1 MATSKD
7 RQGVLGTMRRLSL
20 GLGLIAAAAAV
31 LLLSDLRQRKNASSS
46 SDNFAVAIFQHA
58 SRPILD
64 DAVRGTIDGLTET
77 GFQEG
82 RKVTYTRF
90 NAEGDLVTANAIAQA
105 ILQGG
110 FDLVVTV
117 STPSLQTMANANRS
131 GKLRHVFSVVTDPFN
146 AGVGI
151 SGDGPGQ
158 HPDHLIGVGTFQ
170 PVRQTVQLAKQ
181 LYPALKTL
189 GTVVN
194 PGEACSLACLDMAR
208 DECRKLGLELLVA
221 QVENT
226 AGVHEASASLAA
238 RGIEAFLIGG
248 DNSVEAATESVL
260 RAATAARIPI
270 LGYAPDHADAG
281 ALVGLGAN
289 YYDVGKTGGRLAG
302 ELLIGSID
310 PRQFA
315 VHDVMPRKLAVN
327 QQTLAKLRDPWR
339 LPDDILANADIVI
352 DAQGQKHQRDAGPPP
367 PPPLPTGKTWQVHLV
382 SYSQSLM
389 VEQWMRGFQDACGQ
403 LGLQTGRD
411 LVLTYRNAQGD
422 MQTANMMIDAA
433 VDSRADLLLTIT
445 TPTLEAAVH
454 KKPPMPVIFGLT
466 ANPLLAGAGESF
478 TKHLPGFTGICTM
491 SDYSGMA
498 AVIQECLPNAKRV
511 GTLFNPSED
520 NSVFNQEQMAE
531 ALRKIG
537 ITLVTRST
545 TESSEVPAA
554 ALALAND
561 GIDAICQVAG
571 NLHDAGFPAIA
582 HAATQARKPLFSFV
596 SGQAVS
602 GGATVAVARDYEQ
615 GGRDHA
621 ALMLRVMRGENPA
634 GIPFAAISRTIV
646 VANLDNAARIGF
658 KLPDSLQQRADQVVG
673 QNQPRK

>member
-7 RQGVLGTMRRLSL
+7 RQSVFETARRLAL
-20 GLGLIAAAAAV
+20 GLGLIVAAAAV
-31 LLLSDLRQRKNASSS
+31 LLASDLRQRKTATQAGGDTFS
-46 SDNFAVAIFQHA
+46 VAIFQHA

-64 DAVRGTIDGLTET
+64 DAVRGTMDGLTET

-82 RKVTYTRF
+82 RQITYTRF
-90 NAEGDLVTANAIAQA
+90 NAEGDLVTANAIAQS

-117 STPSLQTMANANRS
+117 STPSLQTMANANQG

-151 SGDGPGQ
+151 TGDGPGQ
-158 HPDHLIGVGTFQ
+158 HPDHLLGIGTFQ

-189 GTVVN
+189 GTVIN
-194 PGEACSLACLDMAR
+194 PGEACSLACLEMAQ
-208 DECRKLGLELLVA
+208 DECRRLGLELLVA

-226 AGVHEASASLAA
+226 AGVYEAASSLTA
-238 RGIEAFLIGG
+238 RNVEAFLIGG
-248 DNSVEAATESVL
+248 DNTVEAAIESVL
-260 RAATAARIPI
+260 RAANAARIPI
-270 LGYAPDHADAG
+270 LAYAPDHAEAG
-281 ALVGLGAN
+281 ALVGFGAN

-302 ELLIGSID
+302 DLLNGKVD

-327 QQTLAKLRDPWR
+327 LQTLARLRDPWC
-339 LPDDILANADIVI
+339 LPEDVVAGADIVM
-352 DAQGQKHQRDAGPPP
+352 DAGGRKQQRGAEPP
-367 PPPLPTGKTWQVHLV
+367 PPPLPPGKTWQLHMV

-389 VEQWMRGFQDACGQ
+389 VEQWMKGFQEACDQ
-403 LGLQTGRD
+403 LGLRPGSD
-411 LVLTYRNAQGD
+411 YVLTYRNAQGD

-454 KKPPMPVIFGLT
+454 KKPPMPVVFGLT

-478 TKHLPGFTGICTM
+478 TQHLPGFTGICTM
-491 SDYSGMA
+491 SDYDGMA
-498 AVIQECLPNAKRV
+498 ATLRECLPKAKRI

-520 NSVFNQEQMAE
+520 NSVFNKEQME
-531 ALRKIG
+531 AALAKIG
-537 ITLVTRST
+537 LALVARATS
-545 TESSEVPAA
+545 ESSEVPAA
-554 ALALAND
+554 AQALASSD
-561 GIDAICQVAG
+561 VDAVCQVAG

-582 HAATQARKPLFSFV
+582 QAARQARKPLFSFV
-596 SGQAVS
+596 SGQAVT

-621 ALMLRVMRGENPA
+621 ALMLRVMRGENPTH
-634 GIPFAAISRTIV
+634 IPFAAISRTIIV
-646 VANLDNAARIGF
+646 VNLDNAAQIGLE
-658 KLPDSLQQRADQVVG
+658 LPAALRQRADQVVG
-673 QNQPRK
+673 KKQ